1 MKSGRRSTLVSIF
14 ALIFVSTLASL
25 LTSGALA
32 APPSKPVGIDLITAN
47 GTGCAKGTVA
57 IAMSA
62 DNTAFTVSYS
72 GYLAQVGVVA
82 RPNDARKHCQLNLH
96 IRVPDGFTYAIE
108 SVIHRG
114 FASLAPGATGLH
126 RARYHLQD
134 QTPPAFLEH
143 SISGPL
149 ADDWQAT
156 DPVGSAGP
164 AFAPC
169 GAPRNLNVHSELEV
183 IPGTS
188 NTATTTSFMALDTT
202 DGAFQTTYRLTWKAC
217 S

>member
-1 MKSGRRSTLVSIF
+1 MKSGRRSTLVP
-14 ALIFVSTLASL
+14 LLVSTLAPL
-25 LTSGALA
+25 LTAGALA
-32 APPSKPVGIDLITAN
+32 APPDKPVGIDLITAN

-62 DNTAFTVSYS
+62 DNTAFTISYS
-72 GYLAQVGVVA
+72 GYLAQVGVGA
-82 RPNDARKHCQLNLH
+82 RPNEARRHCQLNLH

-108 SVIHRG
+108 SVTHRG
-114 FASLAPGATGLH
+114 FASLAPGATGFH

-134 QTPPAFLEH
+134 QSPPAFLEH
-143 SISGPL
+143 RISGPL

-156 DPVGSAGP
+156 DLAGSAGP

-183 IPGTS
+183 TPGTS
-188 NTATTTSFMALDTT
+188 NTANTTSFLALDST
-202 DGAFQTTYRLTWKAC
+202 DGALVTTYRVVWKAC
-217 S
+217 P